1 MTTARLQVAAAAL
14 IGGLAAFW
22 LYLSSARVSFAVEA
36 GTLSTPMLVGVGLA
50 SAVNLVALVLAAL
63 AAYFLARSTHLNF
76 WFVVIVLTANCL
88 AVFVNPFTLVDG
100 FYLAACLVALGLV
113 VQMRRSVVTQLRGAP
128 GP

>member
-1 MTTARLQVAAAAL
+1 MTIARLQMTAAAL

-22 LYLSSARVSFAVEA
+22 FYLSSARVSSAVEA

-50 SAVNLVALVLAAL
+50 SAVNLIALVLAAV
-63 AAYFLARSTHLNF
+63 AAYFLARGTRINF

-88 AVFVNPFTLVDG
+88 TVFVNPFTLVDG
-100 FYLAACLVALGLV
+100 FYLAACVVALGLV
-113 VQMRRSVVTQLRGAP
+113 AQMRRSVVTQLRGAP